1 MATPE
6 ALEVAE
12 SVPQAAPLQPVPE
25 SAQLTPLFCESFCTV
40 AVNGCVAL
48 AATEAVGG
56 ATLTEIGDGAPPVM
70 ATDADLEPSHPAVAC
85 EVPLAE
91 IGPLPRST
99 SEIATSAEE
108 ECANGE

>member
-56 ATLTEIGDGAPPVM
+56 ATLTEIGAGPPPVVPKN
-70 ATDADLEPSHPAVAC
+70 AAVNPAHRPAVC
-85 EVPLAE
+85 VVQLGENVPEALFTTEAR
-91 IGPLPRST
+91 PSP
-99 SEIATSAEE
+99 
-108 ECANGE
+108 